1 MSAPKDRLFRH
12 LAILRLIPRF
22 PRAISTTELL
32 KKLQAEQFDID
43 LRSLQRDLAG
53 RLSMDFPLL
62 CDESQRP
69 YRWSFP
75 KDAPQLGLP
84 ALDIPTAM
92 AFFLAECH
100 LVKLLPPSVL
110 SLLEPHFDIARRQ
123 IQGLERN
130 SLAHWVECV
139 RSL

>member
-1 MSAPKDRLFRH
+1 IWIEIVDNQGKNYISTTQVRSFKH
-12 LAILRLIPRF
+12 LAILRLIPRS

-100 LVKLLPPSVL
+100 QPFP
-110 SLLEPHFDIARRQ
+110 I
-123 IQGLERN
+123 
-130 SLAHWVECV
+130 
-139 RSL
+139 